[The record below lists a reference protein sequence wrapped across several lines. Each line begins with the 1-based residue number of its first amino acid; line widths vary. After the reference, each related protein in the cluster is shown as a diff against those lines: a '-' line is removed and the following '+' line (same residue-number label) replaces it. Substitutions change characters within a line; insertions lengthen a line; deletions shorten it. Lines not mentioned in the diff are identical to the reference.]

1 MVTIRLLGEIG
12 RLFGRSFKIA
22 VKTPAEALRALCLQ
36 IPELRQYLMTSA
48 DKGISWRVVT
58 EDPMGLDEEQL
69 QWPLST
75 RMILAPQ
82 PAGRGAVG
90 RIVAGVALVV
100 AGVFTGGATFAFLGS
115 TLGGFVASAL
125 TPIGLSLTLGG
136 VAQLLTPTPV
146 MPTVSGPS
154 VGGFTGGGP
163 VEGRVEVEQ
172 LKSFIFDKSNAN
184 TAQGEVVPVLY
195 GERLIG
201 ALPVISFGLELQ
213 NSL

>member
-22 VKTPAEALRALCLQ
+22 VKTPAEALRALCVQ
-36 IPELRQYLMTSA
+36 IPELRQYLMCSA
-48 DKGISWRVVT
+48 DKGINWRVVT

-100 AGVFTGGATFAFLGS
+100 AGIFTGGATFAFLGS

-146 MPTVSGPS
+146 LPTVR
-154 VGGFTGGGP
+154 GGGGGGGP
-163 VEGRVEVEQ
+163 VEGRSEVEQ